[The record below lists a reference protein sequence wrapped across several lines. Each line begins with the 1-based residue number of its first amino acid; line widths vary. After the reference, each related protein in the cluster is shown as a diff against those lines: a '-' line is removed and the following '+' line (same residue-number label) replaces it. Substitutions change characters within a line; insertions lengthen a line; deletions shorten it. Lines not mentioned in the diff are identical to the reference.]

1 MWINRRR
8 PGCLALP
15 FLLAATLG
23 QPLLADAPLSAI
35 DWLSQSVAT
44 PATLPRAVP
53 LPAPGARAPTSAGV
67 PAPNEITVAPLGRR
81 PPAALGLVTASRSGL
96 PLDIWTQSQSGEL
109 ARLVRAERPDALPAV
124 RGLLYTLLL
133 AEFSP
138 PRDGDPQNAL
148 FLARIDKLLDM
159 GALDPALAL
168 LEMLEKP
175 DPESF
180 RRWFD
185 VSLLVGEEERAC
197 RVMST
202 TPQIAPTFP
211 ARIFCLARGGDW
223 NAAAL
228 SLRTGTTLGTIEPAM
243 DALLARFLD
252 PDLFEGEA
260 DLPPPERPSP
270 LVLRLME
277 AIGQPMATATLP
289 VAFAQADLRSNSGWK
304 ARIEAGE
311 RLARTGAIPSNRL
324 LGLYSEQKPA
334 ASGGVWERVRGV
346 QAVEAALAAQDADAA
361 STALPPVWA
370 EMQAQE
376 LEVPF
381 AQMFGAR
388 LASLGMAGDAGALA
402 FRIGLLSDSFE
413 QVAMRRTAPDEA
425 EAFLIGIARGEADGL
440 VAPDQMGVAI
450 QTAFAARTPALDEN
464 TARLLTEKRLGEAL
478 LKTIDR
484 VTMGASGD
492 LRDVTGGLALLRH
505 VGLEKVARQAALE
518 LLILERRG

>member
-1 MWINRRR
+1 MWINRRQR
-8 PGCLALP
+8 GLLT
-15 FLLAATLG
+15 LLAGMTVAG
-23 QPLLADAPLSAI
+23 PLAAEAPLSAI

-44 PATLPRAVP
+44 PATLPRPAP
-53 LPAPGARAPTSAGV
+53 LPPAGTRAPTVAGV
-67 PAPNEITVAPLGRR
+67 PAPDAIVVAPLGRR
-81 PPAALGLVTASRSGL
+81 PAAALGLVTASRSGL
-96 PLDIWTQSQSGEL
+96 PLDIWSPSQSGEL
-109 ARLVRAERPDALPAV
+109 ARLIRAERPDALPAV

-138 PRDGDPQNAL
+138 PKDGDPQNAL
-148 FLARIDKLLDM
+148 FLARIDKLLDL
-159 GALDPALAL
+159 GALEPALAL

-197 RVMST
+197 RVMSA

-228 SLRTGTTLGTIEPAM
+228 SLRTGSTLGTIDPAM

-304 ARIEAGE
+304 ARTEAGE
-311 RLARTGAIPSNRL
+311 RLARTGAIPPNRL
-324 LGLYSEQKPA
+324 LGLYSEQRPA

-346 QAVEAALAAQDADAA
+346 QMLEAALQSQDKEAAAK
-361 STALPPVWA
+361 ALAPIWA
-370 EMQAQE
+370 EMVAQE

-381 AQMFGAR
+381 AQLFGAR
-388 LASLGMAGDAGALA
+388 LAGLDLPDEAGSLA
-402 FRIGLLSDSFE
+402 FRIGLLSESFE
-413 QVAMRRTAPDEA
+413 QVALRRTPADEA
-425 EAFLIGIARGEADGL
+425 EAFLVGVARGEADGL
-440 VAPDQMGVAI
+440 VAPDQMGMAI
-450 QTAFAARTPALDEN
+450 QAAFAGTAAPLDE
-464 TARLLTEKRLGEAL
+464 TTDRLLREKRLGEAL
-478 LKTIDR
+478 LRAIDR
-484 VTMGASGD
+484 ITMGASGD

>member
-1 MWINRRR
+1 MLQA
-8 PGCLALP
+8 GVALP
-15 FLLAATLG
+15 SAAE
-23 QPLLADAPLSAI
+23 APLSAI

-44 PATLPRAVP
+44 PATLPRVAP
-53 LPAPGARAPTSAGV
+53 MPPGARAPTKTGV
-67 PAPNEITVAPLGRR
+67 PQPGAITVAPLGQR
-81 PPAALGLVTASRSGL
+81 PPVGLGLVTASRSGL
-96 PLDIWTQSQSGEL
+96 PLDIWAKSQSGEL
-109 ARLVRAERPDALPAV
+109 ARLLRAERPDALPAV

-133 AEFSP
+133 AEFAP
-138 PRDGDPQNAL
+138 PKDGDPQNAV
-148 FLARIDKLLDM
+148 FLARIDKLLDL
-159 GALDPALAL
+159 GALEPALAL

-197 RVMST
+197 RVMT
-202 TPQIAPTFP
+202 ATPQIAPTFP

-228 SLRTGTTLGTIEPAM
+228 SLRTGTTLGTIDPSM

-252 PDLFEGEA
+252 PDLFEEDG

-277 AIGQPMATATLP
+277 AIGQPLPTATLP

-311 RLARTGAIPSNRL
+311 RLSRTGAIPPNRL

-346 QAVEAALAAQDADAA
+346 QTLEAALTARDPEAVAA
-361 STALPPVWA
+361 SLAPVWDQ
-370 EMQAQE
+370 MQAQE

-381 AQMFGAR
+381 AQIFGGR
-388 LASLGMAGDAGALA
+388 LAALDLPGEAGQLA
-402 FRIGLLSDSFE
+402 FRIGLLSESFE
-413 QVAMRRTAPDEA
+413 TVALRRTAANEA
-425 EAFLIGIARGEADGL
+425 EAFLIGVARGEADGL
-440 VAPDQMGVAI
+440 VAPDQMGVAV
-450 QTAFAARTPALDEN
+450 QAAFAAKTPVLDDD
-464 TARLLTEKRLGEAL
+464 TTGLLSEGRLGETL
-478 LKTIDR
+478 LKAIDQI
-484 VTMGASGD
+484 TMGASGD
-492 LRDVTGGLALLRH
+492 LREVTSGLALLRH
-505 VGLEKVARQAALE
+505 VGLEKIARQAALE
-518 LLILERRG
+518 LLLLERRG